1 MKFKKMVFSI
11 TISLLLLLPVTAAA
25 QHKHDGQTKPAAQGT
40 EMAMME
46 SPHHKLMMAYVAS
59 MSAFA
64 SSLKEQAMK
73 PQSLDVEAARATV
86 AELRHNLDAMEALHQ
101 KHMQMMT
108 PEMQTK
114 MQTMM
119 QDMTKNQGILK
130 EHVTALE
137 TAVQAEK
144 PDATQL
150 RTHATALFNQLE
162 QMSKMHGSKTKKM
175 TSTKM

>member
-1 MKFKKMVFSI
+1 MKLKQMVFS
-11 TISLLLLLPVTAAA
+11 TTVSLLLLLPVTAAA
-25 QHKHDGQTKPAAQGT
+25 QHTHGGQTKPAAQGMD
-40 EMAMME
+40 MAMME
-46 SPHHKLMMAYVAS
+46 SPHHKLMIAYVAS

-64 SSLKEQAMK
+64 SSLNEQAMK

-119 QDMTKNQGILK
+119 QEMTKTQEMLK

-137 TAVQAEK
+137 AAVRLEK
-144 PDATQL
+144 PDATQI
-150 RTHATALFNQLE
+150 RTHATALLNELE
-162 QMSKMHGSKTKKM
+162 KISKMHSGKTKM

>member
-1 MKFKKMVFSI
+1 MKFKEIVFSI
-11 TISLLLLLPVTAAA
+11 TISLLLLLPATSAA
-25 QHKHDGQTKPAAQGT
+25 QHKPGDQTKPAAQG
-40 EMAMME
+40 MDMSMMD
-46 SPHHKLMMAYVAS
+46 SSHHKLMMAYVAS

-64 SSLKEQAMK
+64 SSLNEQAMK

-119 QDMTKNQGILK
+119 QDMAKNEGMLK

-137 TAVQAEK
+137 TAVQVEK
-144 PDATQL
+144 PDATQI
-150 RTHATALFNQLE
+150 RTHATALVNQLE
-162 QMSKMHGSKTKKM
+162 QMSKMHGKKM
-175 TSTKM
+175 TM